1 VLLIITDGNDNT
13 SATTLKQLVYKAR
26 QQEVLIYCIG
36 LLSDD
41 DPREAKKAAVAL
53 KALTTA
59 TGGLDYYPKSLD
71 EINRIT
77 PEVAHE
83 IRNQYILAYSPTD
96 QSLDGSFRRVDVVV
110 NGFGHPTV
118 RTRNGYYASPGGGAR

>member
-1 VLLIITDGNDNT
+1 
-13 SATTLKQLVYKAR
+13 LVYKAR

-41 DPREAKKAAVAL
+41 EPREAKKATAAL

-59 TGGLDYYPKSLD
+59 TGGLDYYPKSLA
-71 EINRIT
+71 EIDQIT

-83 IRNQYILAYSPTD
+83 IRNQYILAYSPTN
-96 QSLDGSFRRVDVVV
+96 QALDGSFRKVDVVV

-118 RTRNGYYASPGGGAR
+118 RTRNGYYASPEGGAR